1 MSTIMKTRHPESR
14 RPDQVELSIVVPIY
28 NELPVLPNL
37 YARLRNVLDPLEI
50 HYELVLIDD
59 GSRDGSGDYLLQL
72 ATTTSVVK
80 AVRLSRNF
88 GKEAALTAGL
98 EHASGDA
105 VIILDADLQDPP
117 ELIPQMLAAFYGG
130 SDIICMKRRSR
141 AGESWAKRLSAYLF
155 YRLLNRISSI
165 EIPRD
170 TGDFRLMSRRVINAL
185 RLLPE
190 RNRYMKGLFAWV
202 GFPTLVIE
210 YDREARAAGTTK
222 WNVLGLFGLAF
233 EGFTSFSVAPLRWAT
248 GIGFLAALI
257 GATFGLWIVVKTL
270 LLGNAVEGY
279 PSLIAMITFMGG
291 IQLLSIGMVGEY
303 VGKTYF
309 ETKQRP
315 LYVIQDVVK
324 SPATV
329 ART

>member
-1 MSTIMKTRHPESR
+1 M
-14 RPDQVELSIVVPIY
+14 
-28 NELPVLPNL
+28 
-37 YARLRNVLDPLEI
+37 
-50 HYELVLIDD
+50 
-59 GSRDGSGDYLLQL
+59 
-72 ATTTSVVK
+72 
-80 AVRLSRNF
+80 
-88 GKEAALTAGL
+88 
-98 EHASGDA
+98 
-105 VIILDADLQDPP
+105 
-117 ELIPQMLAAFYGG
+117 
-130 SDIICMKRRSR
+130 
-141 AGESWAKRLSAYLF
+141 
-155 YRLLNRISSI
+155 
-165 EIPRD
+165 
-170 TGDFRLMSRRVINAL
+170 
-185 RLLPE
+185 
-190 RNRYMKGLFAWV
+190 
-202 GFPTLVIE
+202 
-210 YDREARAAGTTK
+210 
-222 WNVLGLFGLAF
+222 AF

-257 GATFGLWIVVKTL
+257 GATFGIWIVVKTL